1 MTVGMGL
8 CSAPGRALTAEGT
21 EIAEDFLFLDLEA
34 ASSAATASAAAV
46 LSLVWT
52 TLLAA
57 SLDRFFLFFSAPSA
71 RSAVN
76 AFFFFKSARAIA
88 SASHA
93 AFTFPRDAG
102 RLLFHSAEPS
112 SPAICAM
119 VRPVRMEVSYSSLLN
134 PATT

>member
-21 EIAEDFLFLDLEA
+21 EIAEDFLLLDLEA
-34 ASSAATASAAAV
+34 ASSGATALDAAAV
-46 LSLVWT
+46 SLAWT
-52 TLLAA
+52 ILRTACLET
-57 SLDRFFLFFSAPSA
+57 FFLFVFAPSA
-71 RSAVN
+71 LSAPT
-76 AFFFFKSARAIA
+76 AFFFFRPARGIA

-119 VRPVRMEVSYSSLLN
+119 VRPVRMEVWYPSIS
-134 PATT
+134 